1 MSVEIKSVRKFSFL
15 YLKGIRTGD
24 KLISI
29 NGNNIRDFL
38 DYEFYIK
45 EEDLLFEFEQNGK
58 TKLIRM
64 KNKADKGIGLE
75 FDSFLMD
82 KQQRCKNNCIFCFID
97 QNPKGMRE
105 SIYFKDDDSRLSFLF
120 GNYIT
125 LTNLTD
131 EDIDRIIKMH
141 ISPVN
146 VSVHTMNK
154 ELRVKMMKNKNAG
167 KCLDYIRTL
176 AEAGVEINTQLVLC
190 PGINDGKELEYS
202 LNELSKLYPSVQSI
216 AVVPV
221 GVTKH
226 REGLFDMPEYN
237 VQTAGEVIDV
247 INSFGDS
254 FKEKHGTR
262 LAFAADE
269 FYILAQRSIPDADYY
284 EYYPQIDNGVGLWT
298 SLKDEAASVIEQL
311 DKKADISRKVSIA
324 TGTAA
329 YPLIK
334 DICDRLMVIY
344 PQLHIDVY
352 DIKNDFYGH
361 SVTVAGLVTAGD
373 IIAQLKDKAL
383 HRILLIP
390 DVMLMSDSNLFLDNL
405 TVEDVEKALNV
416 TVRVVS
422 SRDGADLISKIIC

>member
-1 MSVEIKSVRKFSFL
+1 M
-15 YLKGIRTGD
+15 
-24 KLISI
+24 
-29 NGNNIRDFL
+29 
-38 DYEFYIK
+38 
-45 EEDLLFEFEQNGK
+45 
-58 TKLIRM
+58 
-64 KNKADKGIGLE
+64 
-75 FDSFLMD
+75 
-82 KQQRCKNNCIFCFID
+82 
-97 QNPKGMRE
+97 
-105 SIYFKDDDSRLSFLF
+105 
-120 GNYIT
+120 
-125 LTNLTD
+125 
-131 EDIDRIIKMH
+131 
-141 ISPVN
+141 
-146 VSVHTMNK
+146 
-154 ELRVKMMKNKNAG
+154 
-167 KCLDYIRTL
+167 DYIRTL